1 MTANVRRILTY
12 QRTFAHY
19 LADEEAQ
26 IAQTGGQSTTYS
38 VPPQRVGAARTTGQ
52 KQANTPTKMGP
63 PPTPSE
69 SKFASSSPLV
79 KQESSSNE
87 DGNQLPRSLGGAVD
101 KLPITPYNNEPL
113 LKSSVPKPPSER
125 VMAAL
130 LAEPPLSYS
139 AARAKPSTL
148 GQPPRSFCAICGYW
162 GKIRCKKCG
171 ERTCGLLECYQL
183 HDKDCQA
190 W

>member
-1 MTANVRRILTY
+1 MTVNVRRILMY

-26 IAQTGGQSTTYS
+26 LAQSGGQSTTYNG
-38 VPPQRVGAARTTGQ
+38 PPQRGGAAKAAGQ
-52 KQANTPTKMGP
+52 KQVNTPTKMGP
-63 PPTPSE
+63 PPPPSE
-69 SKFASSSPLV
+69 PGPTSSPSV
-79 KQESSSNE
+79 KQERPSTE
-87 DGNQLPRSLGGAVD
+87 DRDRLPKSLGGAVD
-101 KLPITPYNNEPL
+101 QLPITPYDNDPL
-113 LKSSVPKPPSER
+113 LKSNVPKPPSER

-130 LAEPPLSYS
+130 LAEPPLSYN
-139 AARAKPSTL
+139 AARARPSTL
-148 GQPPRSFCAICGYW
+148 GQPQRTFCAICGYW

-171 ERTCGLLECYQL
+171 ERTCGLMECYQL